1 MVGIISWLESAPGW
15 NQLLVENQQTSCQ
28 VVVYSAVKPLIQS
41 LVAAAGFLWTPGSML
56 QGGGLLS
63 VDAPLKGS
71 VSLSGAG
78 CSVSC
83 RPMKAALS
91 NCTNVFFLSDFT
103 HFFLLWYRVV

>member
-1 MVGIISWLESAPGW
+1 MFLLVLMVGIISWLESSPGW

-28 VVVYSAVKPLIQS
+28 VVVYSALCGVKPLIQS

-78 CSVSC
+78 C
-83 RPMKAALS
+83 
-91 NCTNVFFLSDFT
+91 
-103 HFFLLWYRVV
+103 